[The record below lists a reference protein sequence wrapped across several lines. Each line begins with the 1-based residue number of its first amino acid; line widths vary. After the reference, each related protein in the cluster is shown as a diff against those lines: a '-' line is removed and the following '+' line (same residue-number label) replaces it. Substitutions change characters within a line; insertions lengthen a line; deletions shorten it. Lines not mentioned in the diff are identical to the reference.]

1 VTAVAVSSKTCI
13 SGKTSHARTIAA
25 HKQRIARQAK
35 KMEQL
40 EATIERER
48 EEKERAQRLAQQ
60 LQQENELLT
69 AQLEASKQQAAT
81 PNNLTLER
89 FCNERGIANHTFGAR
104 MIALCVNLAKHLSF
118 GAVPKVLGLVFE
130 ALGLEI
136 KVPSHD
142 SVKHWCKRVGLSH
155 IKRLRKRYKDWL
167 WIVDH
172 SNQIGQE
179 KVLVILGIPAS
190 QLPRDGQTLSLD
202 QLQVL
207 AIVPGKSWSRDDV
220 REVYRKTAK
229 AFGTPRYVVC
239 DGAVE
244 LRDSVD
250 VLKKNGKRVVVLR
263 DFKHYAANRLESL
276 VGRSENF
283 KSFCKEM
290 GLTRS
295 RVQQTALAHL
305 TPPSLKT
312 KARFMNMG
320 PIVRWAKLILF
331 TFDNIDS
338 ELLREADRQLLVE
351 RFGWICAY
359 RGDIEAWSRC
369 CELIH
374 HSLRWINTHC
384 LTCGSGR
391 KFQRY
396 LNKQADWAEHE
407 LVGQLASTLMQFVK
421 EAAGQLQH
429 GERAWISSE
438 SLESLF
444 GLFKRREGQHSRS
457 GFTGLLV
464 SLPTLMRYW
473 SADEVRTALLSVKHQ
488 EVVRWEKETIG
499 STVTCRRAKAYRS
512 MASAEKT
519 AAQAA

>member
-1 VTAVAVSSKTCI
+1 MAVSSKTVVF
-13 SGKTSHARTIAA
+13 SKTSQAKTTALLKR
-25 HKQRIARQAK
+25 QIARREKRIERLESA
-35 KMEQL
+35 MEQ
-40 EATIERER
+40 ER
-48 EEKERAQRLAQQ
+48 EEKERAERRVEELEE
-60 LQQENELLT
+60 ENKLLT
-69 AQLEASKQQAAT
+69 AQLQANKEEAVT
-81 PNNLTLER
+81 PNLTLDR
-89 FCNERGIANHTFGAR
+89 FCSERGIANHTFGAR

-118 GAVPKVLGLVFE
+118 GAVPKVLRLVFE

-155 IKRLRKRYKDWL
+155 LKRARKRYKDWL

-179 KVLVILGIPAS
+179 KVLIILGIPAS
-190 QLPRDGQTLSLD
+190 QLPRHGQTLSLD

-207 AIVPGKSWSRDDV
+207 AIVPGKSWCRDDV

-263 DFKHYAANRLESL
+263 DLKHYAANRFESL
-276 VGRSENF
+276 VGRSEKF

-290 GLTRS
+290 GLTRA
-295 RVQQTALAHL
+295 RVQQTVLAHL
-305 TPPSLKT
+305 TPPTLKT
-312 KARFMNMG
+312 KARFMNIA
-320 PIVRWAKLILF
+320 PIVRWATLILF
-331 TFDNIDS
+331 TFDNVES
-338 ELLREADRQLLVE
+338 ELTSEADRQLLVE
-351 RFGWICAY
+351 RFGWIREY

-369 CELIH
+369 CELIN

-384 LTCGSGR
+384 LTCGSSR
-391 KFQRY
+391 RFQRY
-396 LNKQADWAEHE
+396 LNEQGDWGEHE
-407 LVGQLASTLMQFVK
+407 VVGQLASTLVQFVK
-421 EAAGQLQH
+421 EAAGQLRH
-429 GERAWISSE
+429 GERAWMSSE
-438 SLESLF
+438 CLESLF

-473 SADEVRTALLSVKHQ
+473 SAEEVRAALLSLKHE
-488 EVVRWEKETIG
+488 EVVRWEKEMIG
-499 STVTCRRAKAYRS
+499 STVTGRRAKAYRS
-512 MASAEKT
+512 MAKAENT
-519 AAQAA
+519 AAQAL

>member
-1 VTAVAVSSKTCI
+1 MAVSSKTVV
-13 SGKTSHARTIAA
+13 SGKTSQEKTIAVL
-25 HKQRIARQAK
+25 KRKIARQAK
-35 KMEQL
+35 RIEQL
-40 EATIERER
+40 KSATEQER
-48 EEKERAQRLAQQ
+48 EEKERAQRFNKK
-60 LQQENELLT
+60 LQEENNLLT
-69 AQLEASKQQAAT
+69 AQLAASNEQAAT

-89 FCNERGIANHTFGAR
+89 FCSERGIASHTFGAR

-118 GAVPKVLGLVFE
+118 GAVPRVLRLVFE

-142 SVKHWCKRVGLSH
+142 SVKYWCKRVGLSH
-155 IKRLRKRYKDWL
+155 LKRARKRYKDWL

-207 AIVPGKSWSRDDV
+207 AIVPGKSWGRDDV
-220 REVYRKTAK
+220 RKVYRKTAK

-305 TPPSLKT
+305 TPPTLKT
-312 KARFMNMG
+312 KARFMNIA
-320 PIVRWAKLILF
+320 PIVRWATLILF
-331 TFDNIDS
+331 TLDNVDR
-338 ELLREADRQLLVE
+338 ELTSEADRQLLVE
-351 RFGWICAY
+351 RFGWIREY
-359 RGDIEAWSRC
+359 RGDIEAWSHC
-369 CELIH
+369 CELIN

-391 KFQRY
+391 RFQRY
-396 LNKQADWAEHE
+396 LNKQGDWDEHE
-407 LVGQLASTLMQFVK
+407 VVGQLASSLLQFVK
-421 EAAGQLQH
+421 EAAGPLRH
-429 GERAWISSE
+429 GERAWMSSE
-438 SLESLF
+438 CLESLF

-473 SADEVRTALLSVKHQ
+473 SPEQVRTALLSVKHQ
-488 EVVRWEKETIG
+488 EVVRWEKEMIG
-499 STVTCRRAKAYRS
+499 STVTGRRVKAYRS
-512 MASAEKT
+512 MAKAENI
-519 AAQAA
+519 AAQAV

>member
-1 VTAVAVSSKTCI
+1 MAVSSKTVA
-13 SGKTSHARTIAA
+13 SDKTSSQAKTIEVL
-25 HKQRIARQAK
+25 KRRIARQTK

-40 EATIERER
+40 EAAMKQDR
-48 EEKERAQRLAQQ
+48 EEKERAQQLAKRL
-60 LQQENELLT
+60 QEENQLLT

-81 PNNLTLER
+81 PNRLTLER
-89 FCNERGIANHTFGAR
+89 FCNERGIAHHTFGAR
-104 MIALCVNLAKHLSF
+104 IIALCVNLAKHLSF
-118 GAVPKVLGLVFE
+118 GAIPKVLRLVFE

-155 IKRLRKRYKDWL
+155 LNRGRKRYKDWL

-190 QLPRDGQTLSLD
+190 RLPREGQTLSLD

-220 REVYRKTAK
+220 RKVYRETAK

-250 VLKKNGKRVVVLR
+250 VLQKNGKRVIVLR

-276 VGRSENF
+276 IGRSERF
-283 KSFCKEM
+283 QSFCKEM

-312 KARFMNMG
+312 KARFMNIA
-320 PIVRWAKLILF
+320 PIVRWATLILF
-331 TFDNIDS
+331 TLDNVDR
-338 ELLREADRQLLVE
+338 ELTSEADRQLLVE
-351 RFGWICAY
+351 RIGWIREY

-369 CELIH
+369 CELIN
-374 HSLRWINTHC
+374 HSLHWINTHC

-391 KFQRY
+391 KFKRY
-396 LNKQADWAEHE
+396 LNQQADWAEYE
-407 LVGQLASTLMQFVK
+407 VVGQLASTLMQFVK
-421 EAAGQLQH
+421 EAAGQLRH
-429 GERAWISSE
+429 GERAWMSSE

-473 SADEVRTALLSVKHQ
+473 NAEEVRTALLSVKHV
-488 EVVRWEKETIG
+488 EVLRWEQESIG
-499 STVTCRRAKAYRS
+499 STVTGRRAKAYRS
-512 MASAEKT
+512 MAKAEKT
-519 AAQAA
+519 ADQAA